1 MITQLERLTR
11 VEVEVQAL
19 KESLEDYK
27 IETNIKLEKMND
39 KLDALLVLRNK
50 GAGVLW
56 ILSGLAVI
64 VLELYHYVW
73 SK

>member
-39 KLDALLVLRNK
+39 KLDALLRVT
-50 GAGVLW
+50 
-56 ILSGLAVI
+56 
-64 VLELYHYVW
+64 
-73 SK
+73 

>member
-1 MITQLERLTR
+1 MVTQLERLTR

-19 KESLEDYK
+19 KEGLEDFK
-27 IETNIKLEKMND
+27 TETNSRLDDMDK
-39 KLDALLVLRNK
+39 KLDALLALRNK

-56 ILSGLAVI
+56 ILSGFAFAFVEF
-64 VLELYHYVW
+64 VHYYW